1 MVHSCFMVG
10 NPRDTRDT
18 LQESLDLALKL
29 NDDTMQFF
37 PLIVYPGT
45 PDYEWAK
52 ENLTPKLIKEH
63 FQSIAKGEI
72 IRYEMD
78 NLLALNFI
86 LGDSLGGGGSE
97 SLLNDAQGKTHGQA
111 LLLMEVDLP
120 DNLVQFVNSK

>member
-1 MVHSCFMVG
+1 MKI
-10 NPRDTRDT
+10 
-18 LQESLDLALKL
+18 KL
-29 NDDTMQFF
+29 NDIAHARSGDKGANSNIGLMFKS
-37 PLIVYPGT
+37 PEL
-45 PDYEWAK
+45 YEWAK
-52 ENLTPKLIKEH
+52 ENITHKLIKEH

-120 DNLVQFVNSK
+120 DNLVKYVKS